1 MFNPAVILK
10 VGAYIFI
17 ILLQRMKDNFLISQ
31 QIKEYEKLDLNYET
45 IDEAEFEKKFSNL
58 EKLNPMEKLVFE
70 SYLAMKA
77 KL

>member
-1 MFNPAVILK
+1 
-10 VGAYIFI
+10 
-17 ILLQRMKDNFLISQ
+17 MKDNFLISQ

>member
-1 MFNPAVILK
+1 MFNPRIILK